1 MKVHVRPV
9 SPSVSTHLLSQIL
22 LCPQDIVASER
33 GNCLLLRNLLV
44 SDRVVSDGGLLAPQE
59 DLFFF
64 QVWICY

>member
-1 MKVHVRPV
+1 MKVHVRLV
-9 SPSVSTHLLSQIL
+9 SPSVSIHLLSQIL

-44 SDRVVSDGGLLAPQE
+44 HDRVVSDGGFLAPQE